1 MQLPNFAS
9 SESLYSLSPTLKT
22 RAEPFAAINFVVILG
37 TSILGFQSVS
47 GISQKREM
55 DYIVE
60 GGRNGYPI
68 MLKKPMSQPQTLT
81 FKRGYR
87 SRTLASSIP
96 FLDALIG
103 DAFLDWP
110 GAIGMIFVLGNARE
124 IKGLFTFRSL
134 GLVEWSMSDLD
145 AQSSVPC
152 IETFT
157 IAHKGLEN
165 KPMPINLANAI
176 SSLF

>member
-1 MQLPNFAS
+1 MQMFDWLS
-9 SESLYSLSPTLKT
+9 SETLENKLPMLKA
-22 RAEPFAAINFVVILG
+22 RSEPFAAINFIVILG

-60 GGRNGYPI
+60 GGRNGHPI
-68 MLKKPMSQPQTLT
+68 MLKKPLSQPQTLT

-96 FLDALIG
+96 FFDAFIG
-103 DAFLDWP
+103 DVFLDWP
-110 GAIGMIFVLGNARE
+110 GAQGLIFVLGNARE
-124 IKGLFTFRSL
+124 VRGLFTFKSL

-165 KPMPINLANAI
+165 RPMPINLGNAI